1 MKTIFT
7 TPVFRELLS
16 LVARAFMRFK
26 GYKITGENPPYDK
39 YVLVCAPHTS
49 NWDFIYMLCVVLSR
63 KMDVRWMGK
72 RQLFRQPFKYIMI
85 WLGGI
90 PIERSTANN
99 TVDTMVDAFNS
110 NDRLTLLITPEGTR
124 SKVRQWKTG
133 FYHIAKAAN
142 VPIVLGY
149 LDARYDRC
157 GFGPVFE
164 RSDDIDQDIAAIK
177 HHYKDMVGLRPE
189 LGVTADESHTGDN
202 DTAGK

>member
-7 TPVFRELLS
+7 TPVFREILRLIAY
-16 LVARAFMRFK
+16 LFIRFK
-26 GYKITGENPPYDK
+26 RWEITGDNPPFNK

-49 NWDFIYMLCVVLSR
+49 NWDFIYMLCVVLTR

-72 RQLFRQPFKYIMI
+72 QQLFKQPFRWLMI

-90 PIERSTANN
+90 PIERSKTNN
-99 TVDTMVDAFNS
+99 TVDSMVNAFNE
-110 NDRLTLLITPEGTR
+110 NQTLTLLITPEGTR

-133 FYHIAKAAN
+133 FYHIAVAAN

-149 LDARYDRC
+149 LDSRYNSC

-164 RSDDIDQDIAAIK
+164 RSDNIDNDIEAIK
-177 HHYKDMVGLRPE
+177 QHYKDMVGLRSD
-189 LGVTADESHTGDN
+189 LGVSVDE
-202 DTAGK
+202 

>member
-72 RQLFRQPFKYIMI
+72 RQLFPWSNAFDD
-85 WLGGI
+85 LGRVACVQQAGWG
-90 PIERSTANN
+90 TALE
-99 TVDTMVDAFNS
+99 A
-110 NDRLTLLITPEGTR
+110 
-124 SKVRQWKTG
+124 
-133 FYHIAKAAN
+133 
-142 VPIVLGY
+142 
-149 LDARYDRC
+149 
-157 GFGPVFE
+157 
-164 RSDDIDQDIAAIK
+164 
-177 HHYKDMVGLRPE
+177 
-189 LGVTADESHTGDN
+189 
-202 DTAGK
+202 